1 MENSWE
7 LKDRDTYLK
16 IIEVAEHLFGR
27 IGFQETTILDIA
39 RELRMSPVDVYR
51 FFPSKAEIHE
61 AIARG

>member
-7 LKDRDTYLK
+7 LKDRDTYLR

-39 RELRMSPVDVYR
+39 RESRMSPVDVYR